1 MKYLKVLRN
10 AMPPP
15 SNTHASFC
23 MTPVKEK
30 STQRICML
38 LMLFA
43 AISSTPAWGAPKKTQ
58 ARYPSQLYGMW
69 IPEWDTCPAVG
80 QSYDGD
86 MVMHIGPRLLQGYE
100 DQSKP
105 TSVALISRAPLAW
118 RIEAMMD
125 VGPSGFY
132 VKDAPRIFVLGK
144 ERVTVATE
152 DRADTY
158 KRCARDKK

>member
-1 MKYLKVLRN
+1 MKCLRVLRDP
-10 AMPPP
+10 MPPP
-15 SNTHASFC
+15 NNPHAIFC
-23 MTPVKEK
+23 MTYMKEK
-30 STQRICML
+30 SMQWICTLFML
-38 LMLFA
+38 LA
-43 AISSTPAWGAPKKTQ
+43 VISSTPAWGASKKAQ
-58 ARYPSQLYGMW
+58 ARYPGQLHGMW
-69 IPEWDTCPAVG
+69 IPETGTCPVAG

-105 TSVALISRAPLAW
+105 TAVALISRAPLAW

-144 ERVTVATE
+144 ERVTVITE
-152 DRADTY
+152 DHADTY
-158 KRCARDKK
+158 KRCARDK